1 MAIPGAMHPDPVR
14 GSHSARATA
23 WSTLDGVPPVLPA
36 GASRQPPLAWHGNGG
51 RRTRRK
57 GAVAQGEG
65 RSGEPTSSASR
76 RPVCG
81 RTRVWQQYQF
91 ERKPCALAA
100 PPATPQGTAPLY
112 AADEVR
118 EVFSLPVDHVPK
130 PPVRLDD
137 REGSI
142 ALASGARAAAA
153 NQEYLAVP
161 KLPQASRSLSRHQ
174 AIPNAAT
181 AEIPTSTCPIAY
193 PRAGLYQATT
203 ISRTARQL
211 ATTSRISGNR
221 LIGHTLP
228 RGPEPSTV
236 IRRVEGPAGALAHN
250 CELVD

>member
-1 MAIPGAMHPDPVR
+1 MAAEELTERAPWRKAKVGPGNRPPPRLGGLCADEPGCGSSTNSSGSRAPSPLHQPHLKVRLPV
-14 GSHSARATA
+14 
-23 WSTLDGVPPVLPA
+23 
-36 GASRQPPLAWHGNGG
+36 
-51 RRTRRK
+51 
-57 GAVAQGEG
+57 
-65 RSGEPTSSASR
+65 
-76 RPVCG
+76 
-81 RTRVWQQYQF
+81 
-91 ERKPCALAA
+91 
-100 PPATPQGTAPLY
+100 Y

-118 EVFSLPVDHVPK
+118 EVFSLPVDHVPN

-161 KLPQASRSLSRHQ
+161 ELPQASRSLSRHQ

-181 AEIPTSTCPIAY
+181 AETPTSTCPIAY

-211 ATTSRISGNR
+211 AITSRTSRNR

-228 RGPEPSTV
+228 RGPEPSSV